1 MNQINKINK
10 ISFSFYQ
17 FGPILAKYKLND
29 EFINTLLTK
38 GTKSNIDIST
48 KLAGHIDNEKEFSKQ
63 DIDWFLN
70 ETQEIFLNYIEYLK
84 INSLKN
90 SNVKT
95 VSLKK
100 LWINFMKKG
109 EFNPVHHHTGD
120 ISFVIYTEVPNELK
134 IENKNFKGIGSG
146 PGTINF
152 LYGEMSNSYKT
163 EYNMLPTTGDM
174 FIFPASLRHYVP
186 PFKSDCVRSSVSGNF
201 KFEY

>member
-10 ISFSFYQ
+10 INMSFYQ

-29 EFINTLLTK
+29 EFIKKLLTK
-38 GTKSNIDIST
+38 GTKSNIDISS

-84 INSLKN
+84 KNSLKN

-95 VSLKK
+95 VSLKN

-109 EFNPVHHHTGD
+109 EFNPIHHHTGD

-152 LYGEMSNSYKT
+152 LHGEMSNSYKT
-163 EYNMLPTTGDM
+163 EYNMLPSTGDM

>member
-10 ISFSFYQ
+10 IEFSFYQ
-17 FGPILAKYKLND
+17 FGPILVKYKLNN

-38 GTKSNIDIST
+38 GTKSNIDISS

-63 DIDWFLN
+63 DIEWFLN
-70 ETQEIFLNYIEYLK
+70 ETQEIFLNYVEYLK
-84 INSLKN
+84 KNSLKN

-109 EFNPVHHHTGD
+109 EFNPIHHHTGD
-120 ISFVIYTEVPNELK
+120 ISFVIYTEVPDELK

-152 LYGEMSNSYKT
+152 LHGEMSNSYKT
-163 EYNMLPTTGDM
+163 EYNMLPSTGDM

>member
-10 ISFSFYQ
+10 IEFSFYQ
-17 FGPILAKYKLND
+17 FGPILVKYKLNN

-38 GTKSNIDIST
+38 GTKSNIDISS

-63 DIDWFLN
+63 DIEWFLN
-70 ETQEIFLNYIEYLK
+70 ETQEIFLNYVEYLK
-84 INSLKN
+84 KNSLKN

-109 EFNPVHHHTGD
+109 EFNPIHHHTGD
-120 ISFVIYTEVPNELK
+120 ISFVIYTDVPDELK

-152 LYGEMSNSYKT
+152 LHGEMSNSYKT
-163 EYNMLPTTGDM
+163 EYNMLPSTGDM

>member
-1 MNQINKINK
+1 MNQINKIKTNN
-10 ISFSFYQ
+10 FSFYQ
-17 FGPILAKYKLND
+17 FGPILAKYKLD
-29 EFINTLLTK
+29 EKFITTLLTK
-38 GTKSNIDIST
+38 GTKSNIDISST
-48 KLAGHIDNEKEFSKQ
+48 LAGHIDNEKEFSKN
-63 DIDWFLN
+63 DLDWFLN

-84 INSLKN
+84 ANSLKN
-90 SNVKT
+90 PNVKE

-109 EFNPVHHHTGD
+109 EFNPIHHHTGD
-120 ISFVIYTEVPNELK
+120 ISFVIYTEVPNELT

-152 LYGEMSNSYKT
+152 IHGEMSKSYKT
-163 EYNMLPTTGDM
+163 EYNMLPSTGDM

-186 PFKSDCVRSSVSGNF
+186 PFKSECVRSSVSGNF

>member
-1 MNQINKINK
+1 MNQINKIKK
-10 ISFSFYQ
+10 INFSFYQ
-17 FGPILAKYKLND
+17 FGPILAKYKLD
-29 EFINTLLTK
+29 EKFITTLLTK
-38 GTKSNIDIST
+38 GTKSNIDISS

-63 DIDWFLN
+63 DLDWFLN

-84 INSLKN
+84 ANSLKN
-90 SNVKT
+90 PNVKE

-109 EFNPVHHHTGD
+109 EFNPIHHHTGD
-120 ISFVIYTEVPNELK
+120 ISFVIYTEVPNELT

-152 LYGEMSNSYKT
+152 IHGEMSKSYKT
-163 EYNMLPTTGDM
+163 EYNMLPSTGDM

-186 PFKSDCVRSSVSGNF
+186 PFKSECVRSSVSGNF